1 MKKSRFW
8 MIAAILTFCGTMT
21 IQAQV
26 KYCMTFAEFV
36 ADQWQQADNASVEP
50 ISAAK
55 RRLVQSSDFHIV
67 SSDKELSDMLNKKAY
82 AVMDGQTLY
91 VNCRHYRYQG
101 VQFGPGYAYGFRYD
115 GDKICIVNR
124 KIGKGEL
131 MAVGA
136 IGTVTP
142 GVVTSAVVGAAE
154 QEILMANKVCYLV
167 DSEPNKKGITKIQY
181 INEKF
186 INDVLGD
193 NEELKSQY
201 NAAGGKQSRQSAA
214 NTLQTLRAAG
224 LIKQ

>member
-1 MKKSRFW
+1 MKKLFKW
-8 MIAAILTFCGTMT
+8 VLAATLMFCGNVTV
-21 IQAQV
+21 QAQV

-36 ADQWQQADNASVEP
+36 ADQWEKADGASVEP

-67 SSDKELSDMLNKKAY
+67 SGDESLSDMLNKKAY
-82 AVMDGQTLY
+82 AVMVGDTLY

-115 GDKICIVNR
+115 GNKLCIVNR
-124 KIGKGEL
+124 KIGRGEL
-131 MAVGA
+131 MAVGVVGA
-136 IGTVTP
+136 VTP
-142 GVVTSAVVGAAE
+142 GVGTSAVVGAAE
-154 QEILMANKVCYLV
+154 QEIMLANKVCYLV
-167 DSEPNKKGITKIQY
+167 DSEPNKKGITKIKY

-186 INDVLGD
+186 INAVLGD

-214 NTLQTLRAAG
+214 NTLRTLKAAG
-224 LIKQ
+224 LIK

>member
-1 MKKSRFW
+1 MRKLGLW
-8 MIAAILTFCGTMT
+8 MMAAILTFCGNVMT
-21 IQAQV
+21 KAQV
-26 KYCMTFAEFV
+26 KYCMTFADFV
-36 ADQWQQADNASVEP
+36 ADQWEQADGASVEP

-67 SSDKELSDMLNKKAY
+67 SGDKSLSDMLNNKAY

-101 VQFGPGYAYGFRYD
+101 IQFGPGYAYGFRYD
-115 GDKICIVNR
+115 GNKICIVNR

-131 MAVGA
+131 MAIGA

-154 QEILMANKVCYLV
+154 QEIMLANKVCYLV
-167 DSEPNKKGITKIQY
+167 HSEPTKKGITKIKY

-186 INDVLGD
+186 INDMLGD
-193 NEELKSQY
+193 NEALKSQY

-214 NTLQTLRAAG
+214 NTLQTLRVAG
-224 LIKQ
+224 LIK

>member
-1 MKKSRFW
+1 MKK
-8 MIAAILTFCGTMT
+8 ILAIICVTLLG
-21 IQAQV
+21 ISAQAQV
-26 KYCMTFAEFV
+26 KYCMTFADFV
-36 ADQWQQADNASVEP
+36 ADQWEQADGASVEP

-55 RRLVQSSDFHIV
+55 RRLIQSSDFHIV
-67 SSDKELSDMLNKKAY
+67 SSDKKLSDMLNKKAY

-101 VQFGPGYAYGFRYD
+101 IQFGPGYAYGFRYD

-136 IGTVTP
+136 IGAVTP
-142 GVVTSAVVGAAE
+142 GVATSAAVGAVE
-154 QEILMANKVCYLV
+154 QEVLMANKVCYLV

-193 NEELKSQY
+193 NEELKNQY
-201 NAAGGKQSRQSAA
+201 NAAGGKQSRQSAV